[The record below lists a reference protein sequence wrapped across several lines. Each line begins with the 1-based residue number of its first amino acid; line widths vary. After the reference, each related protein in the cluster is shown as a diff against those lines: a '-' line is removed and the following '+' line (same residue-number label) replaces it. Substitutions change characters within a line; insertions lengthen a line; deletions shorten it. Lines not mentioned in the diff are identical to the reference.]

1 MPCAPAS
8 SAQTLLLKVDKPSKR
23 ITIAAMLDAF
33 PWLALGCAVLGA
45 VLCVLFDLRTLSR
58 NDVGS
63 PPAES

>member
-1 MPCAPAS
+1 
-8 SAQTLLLKVDKPSKR
+8 
-23 ITIAAMLDAF
+23 MLDAF